1 MITSLQPQDTSS
13 NQWLDNKNNCILERN
28 EFFVC
33 WKQPKRCKF
42 TVHII
47 FCCYLSGRRVLIKF
61 SKSSAWR
68 QGIGAYFLVLI
79 SASNWTKSGLIVY
92 VTYTLNALSL
102 TCTLSKSLLFISWLV
117 MPSKWSSWRT
127 LFICWARNLKVENS
141 TRDISWQLTNRRVRV

>member
-1 MITSLQPQDTSS
+1 MIISLQPQNTTS
-13 NQWLDNKNNCILERN
+13 NQWLDNKHNCILERN

-47 FCCYLSGRRVLIKF
+47 FFCYLSGRRVLIKF

-68 QGIGAYFLVLI
+68 QGRGAYFLVLI
-79 SASNWTKSGLIVY
+79 SASNWTKSGLIFY

-102 TCTLSKSLLFISWLV
+102 SCRLSKSSVFFPGWLCPLNDHLEGLLLSVWHEI
-117 MPSKWSSWRT
+117 
-127 LFICWARNLKVENS
+127 
-141 TRDISWQLTNRRVRV
+141 